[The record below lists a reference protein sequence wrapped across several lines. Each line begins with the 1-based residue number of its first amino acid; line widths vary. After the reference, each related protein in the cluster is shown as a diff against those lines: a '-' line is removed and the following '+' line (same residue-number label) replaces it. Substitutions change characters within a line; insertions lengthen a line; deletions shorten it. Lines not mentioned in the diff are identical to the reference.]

1 MVAVLAERRGNMRD
15 ESKEAHAALEAWARW
30 AKSALSGLG
39 FSGTNMIARFI
50 EFGILGASETYG
62 PVPVE
67 IDRTCEVIDK
77 AILRLDE
84 TEREVIYRTY
94 LREDAAQVVASK
106 CGLTY
111 GYYREVLAKAR
122 QRIGDYI
129 SGAKNSVVF
138 PTNEVVSSVHLKLT
152 KLRR

>member
-1 MVAVLAERRGNMRD
+1 MVAVLAERRSNMRE
-15 ESKEAHAALEAWARW
+15 ESREAHAALEMWARW
-30 AKSALSGLG
+30 ALSVFSGLG
-39 FSGTNMIARFI
+39 YARVNAIARLI
-50 EFGILGASETYG
+50 EFGPMGASQSFG

-67 IDRTCEVIDK
+67 IDRTCEIVDR
-77 AILRLDE
+77 AVARLDY

-94 LREDAAQVVASK
+94 LQNDAAQVTAQK

-129 SGAKNSVVF
+129 NGAKSAVVF
-138 PTNEVVSSVHLKLT
+138 PTAQG
-152 KLRR
+152 LR